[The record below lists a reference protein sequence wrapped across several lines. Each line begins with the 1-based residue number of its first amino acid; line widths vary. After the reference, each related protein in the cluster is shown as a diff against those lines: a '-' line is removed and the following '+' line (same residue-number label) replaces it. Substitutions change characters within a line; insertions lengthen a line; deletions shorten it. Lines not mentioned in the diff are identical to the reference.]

1 MLCWFL
7 TAGESA
13 ITLHIYILSLLSL
26 PLTASHFRKGNYP
39 TKFPYGSDTA
49 KWQGSLGQKTKHD
62 PQYYVMLCY
71 MA

>member
-13 ITLHIYILSLLSL
+13 ITSHIYILSLLSP
-26 PLTASHFRKGNYP
+26 PLTASHFRKSNYP
-39 TKFPYGSDTA
+39 TIFPCGSDTA
-49 KWQGSLGQKTKHD
+49 KWQGSLGEKNKHD